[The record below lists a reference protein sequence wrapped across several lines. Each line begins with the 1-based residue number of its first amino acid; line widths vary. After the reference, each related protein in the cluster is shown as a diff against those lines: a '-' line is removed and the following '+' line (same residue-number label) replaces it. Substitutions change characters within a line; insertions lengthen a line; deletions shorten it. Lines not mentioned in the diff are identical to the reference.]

1 MTDSNNCD
9 SDLYVRHVDK
19 IQAELP
25 QYYVDIQTIITEQ
38 ILSLNIQQYEFL
50 IFCNTQNQLEQA
62 RYAHVPIG
70 NLPTDI
76 ASFVSDVFY
85 SRHLLRHNHVLW
97 ASLSDRPDLGGEL

>member
-1 MTDSNNCD
+1 MTDLNNCD
-9 SDLYVRHVDK
+9 NDLYVRHVDK
-19 IQAELP
+19 AQAELP
-25 QYYVDIQTIITEQ
+25 QYYIDLHNKYSVSTY
-38 ILSLNIQQYEFL
+38 NIMGFL